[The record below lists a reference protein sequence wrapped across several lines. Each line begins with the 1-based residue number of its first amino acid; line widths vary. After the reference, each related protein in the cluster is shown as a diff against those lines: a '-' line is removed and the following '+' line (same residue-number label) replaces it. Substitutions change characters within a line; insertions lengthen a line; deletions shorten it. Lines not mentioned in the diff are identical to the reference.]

1 MKTLQKCL
9 GRNSIQA
16 APVKINRSQ
25 KLYGPSKKFQGFW
38 IFSRGNYAGLEIE
51 ILKFVDSHFNTIT

>member
-1 MKTLQKCL
+1 M
-9 GRNSIQA
+9 NSKQA
-16 APVKINRSQ
+16 AHVKINRSQ